1 MVSFQILL
9 PLIGN
14 RNRKNDFD
22 KLFLAEFLLMLIL
35 LIFLQKYLFLLIFL
49 WADRLCAVVGVPIE
63 STKNNVADVFLVVL
77 M

>member
-1 MVSFQILL
+1 M
-9 PLIGN
+9 GN
-14 RNRKNDFD
+14 RNRKNDFG
-22 KLFLAEFLLMLIL
+22 KLFLAEFLLMLFL

-49 WADRLCAVVGVPIE
+49 WTDRLCADCVPIE